1 MGEPQVSLRTG
12 IFLNRVGIKRQLG
25 ATLTVREDEERGIE
39 TQRSLPPAL
48 PQEAVPVEVKPTSA
62 PHRQKP
68 TKTRAAVVAATLI
81 VVTVQ
86 FAWIVALGFLIFLI
100 VRIV

>member
-1 MGEPQVSLRTG
+1 M
-12 IFLNRVGIKRQLG
+12 KRQLG
-25 ATLTVREDEERGIE
+25 ATLTVREDEERGME

-48 PQEAVPVEVKPTSA
+48 PQEMPVEVKPTSA

>member
-1 MGEPQVSLRTG
+1 M
-12 IFLNRVGIKRQLG
+12 
-25 ATLTVREDEERGIE
+25 TVREDEERGIE

-48 PQEAVPVEVKPTSA
+48 PQEATPAEVKPRPA
-62 PHRQKP
+62 PQRQKP
-68 TKTRAAVVAATLI
+68 TKTRAAVAAATLI